1 MSAPSTVPHTRILI
15 GLVGGAVLG
24 CTINALKGE
33 GVISGEIVAG
43 VVKYVTKPVG
53 DIFLNLLFMAII
65 PLVFASLAVGV
76 TRLGGGQ
83 NVGRV
88 GFKTITYFLVTT
100 ACAAAI
106 GLTLVNAIRPG
117 DQIKDKKDEL
127 RKEYEKE
134 ADEKLAGAVRE
145 AHNQKRLAEIEKRL
159 ADGELARATP
169 DKIEA
174 AQKKV
179 EEAEKRVKDAEKR
192 IVAAEKEQFGINTFV
207 NIVPRNPLEALL
219 KKDMLAVIFTALVVG
234 IALTRMQPDRAKL
247 MIELLEGV
255 NFIADFILRMA
266 MRVAPYAVFCLI
278 FSTTAALGYKV
289 LIALAAFVF
298 TVLGGL
304 ALHLVVVLPLLVK
317 FLGGMSP
324 VEFFRKSRGT
334 MVTAFSTSSSSA
346 TLPTAMKCAEEEL
359 GVPPTVSRFV
369 LPLSASM
376 NHNGTALFESVTV
389 LFLAQAFGIDLNLG
403 QQLIVLVLCI
413 LTATG
418 MAGVPGGSLPL
429 IGLIL
434 MQVGVEPGAIALV
447 LGVDRIL
454 DMCRTTVN
462 VTADLTTA
470 VYVARSEPQLEEPPA
485 APNHEGK
492 QEN

>member
-1 MSAPSTVPHTRILI
+1 MSAAHTVPHTRILL
-15 GLVGGAVLG
+15 GLVGGAIVG
-24 CTINALKGE
+24 CVVNAFTGDDGISPDIVQ
-33 GVISGEIVAG
+33 GVI
-43 VVKYVTKPVG
+43 KYVTKPVG

-76 TRLGGGQ
+76 TRLGGTG
-83 NVGRV
+83 NVGRI
-88 GFKTITYFLVTT
+88 GFKTIAYFLVTT

-117 DQIKDKKDEL
+117 DQVPQKQKDEL
-127 RKEYEKE
+127 LAKHSGEAGKKLEKKSE
-134 ADEKLAGAVRE
+134 
-145 AHNQKRLAEIEKRL
+145 
-159 ADGELARATP
+159 
-169 DKIEA
+169 
-174 AQKKV
+174 
-179 EEAEKRVKDAEKR
+179 
-192 IVAAEKEQFGINTFV
+192 FGINTFV
-207 NIVPRNPLEALL
+207 NIVPRNPLEAFAN
-219 KKDMLAVIFTALVVG
+219 KDMLAVIFTAIIVG
-234 IALTRMQPDRAKL
+234 IALTRIDPEKAKV
-247 MIELLEGV
+247 ISDLLEGV
-255 NFIADFILRMA
+255 NQITDFILRLAMA
-266 MRVAPYAVFCLI
+266 LAPYAVFCLI
-278 FSTTAALGYKV
+278 FSTTAELGFAI
-289 LIALAAFVF
+289 LRALAAFVF

-304 ALHLVVVLPLLVK
+304 ALHLCVVLPLLVK

-324 VEFFRKSRGT
+324 LEFFRKSRGT

-359 GVPPTVSRFV
+359 GVPARVSRFV

-389 LFLAQAFGIDLNLG
+389 LFLAQVFGVDLTIG
-403 QQLIVLVLCI
+403 QQLVVLVLCI

-434 MQVGVEPGAIALV
+434 VQVNVPAGAIAIV

-454 DMCRTTVN
+454 DMCRTMVN

-470 VYVARSEPQLEEPPA
+470 VFVAKSEPSDPDPA
-485 APNHEGK
+485 TSMKA
-492 QEN
+492 

>member
-1 MSAPSTVPHTRILI
+1 MSAAHTVPHTRILL
-15 GLVGGAVLG
+15 GLVGGAAIG
-24 CTINALKGE
+24 CAVNALVQNGTLD
-33 GVISGEIVAG
+33 GGFVAG
-43 VVKYVTKPVG
+43 LVKFVTKPVG

-76 TRLGGGQ
+76 TRLGGGG

-88 GFKTITYFLVTT
+88 GVKTVAYFLVTT

-106 GLTLVNAIRPG
+106 GLSLVNAIRPG
-117 DQIKDKKDEL
+117 DRVPPEQKERLKAKYADEAGKKLEKKDE
-127 RKEYEKE
+127 
-134 ADEKLAGAVRE
+134 
-145 AHNQKRLAEIEKRL
+145 
-159 ADGELARATP
+159 
-169 DKIEA
+169 
-174 AQKKV
+174 
-179 EEAEKRVKDAEKR
+179 
-192 IVAAEKEQFGINTFV
+192 FGINTFV
-207 NIVPRNPLEALL
+207 KIVPRYPLKAFVEN
-219 KKDMLAVIFTALVVG
+219 DMLAVIFTAIIVG
-234 IALTRMQPDRAKL
+234 IALTRMSPDRAKL
-247 MIELLEGV
+247 LIDVLEGV
-255 NFIADFILRMA
+255 NSIADFILRLA
-266 MRVAPYAVFCLI
+266 MSIAPYAVFCLI
-278 FSTTAALGYKV
+278 FSTTAELGYEILV
-289 LIALAAFVF
+289 ALAAFIF

-304 ALHLVVVLPLLVK
+304 AIHLCIVLPLLVK

-324 VEFFRKSRGT
+324 VEFFRRARGT

-359 GVPPTVSRFV
+359 GVPSSVSRFV

-389 LFLAQAFGIDLNLG
+389 LFLAQAFLPPGVTLSLG
-403 QQLIVLVLCI
+403 DQLVVLLLCI

-434 MQVGVEPGAIALV
+434 VQVGVEAGAIALV

-470 VYVARSEPQLEEPPA
+470 VFVARTERTVESEQTPVAKEQPTNAADAKPPT
-485 APNHEGK
+485 E
-492 QEN
+492 

>member
-33 GVISGEIVAG
+33 GVISGEVVAG

-117 DQIKDKKDEL
+117 DQIRDKKDEL

-134 ADEKLAGAVRE
+134 ATKKLEKKEGDEG
-145 AHNQKRLAEIEKRL
+145 
-159 ADGELARATP
+159 
-169 DKIEA
+169 
-174 AQKKV
+174 
-179 EEAEKRVKDAEKR
+179 
-192 IVAAEKEQFGINTFV
+192 FGINTFV

-255 NFIADFILRMA
+255 NFVADFILRMA

-304 ALHLVVVLPLLVK
+304 AIHLVVVLPLLVK

-324 VEFFRKSRGT
+324 IEFFRKSRGT

-359 GVPPTVSRFV
+359 GVPATVSRFV

-389 LFLAQAFGIDLNLG
+389 LFLAQAFGIDLSLG

-470 VYVARSEPQLEEPPA
+470 IYVARSEPQLEEKPASAPSVIEPP
-485 APNHEGK
+485 K
-492 QEN
+492 

>member
-1 MSAPSTVPHTRILI
+1 MSAAHTVPHTRILL
-15 GLVGGAVLG
+15 GLVGGAVIG
-24 CTINALKGE
+24 CTVNALQTESTAIRALLVE
-33 GVISGEIVAG
+33 GFQPKSQALIDHELVTAAIQF
-43 VVKYVTKPVG
+43 VTKPVG

-88 GFKTITYFLVTT
+88 GLKTIAYFLVTT

-106 GLTLVNAIRPG
+106 GLSLVNAIKPG
-117 DQIKDKKDEL
+117 NQIPKDKKDEL
-127 RKEYEKE
+127 GAQYKEEASKKLETKE
-134 ADEKLAGAVRE
+134 A
-145 AHNQKRLAEIEKRL
+145 
-159 ADGELARATP
+159 
-169 DKIEA
+169 
-174 AQKKV
+174 
-179 EEAEKRVKDAEKR
+179 
-192 IVAAEKEQFGINTFV
+192 FGINTFV
-207 NIVPRNPLEALL
+207 NIVPRNPLEAFV
-219 KKDMLAVIFTALVVG
+219 KKDMLAVIFTALIVG
-234 IALTRMQPDRAKL
+234 IALTRMESGRAKL

-255 NFIADFILRMA
+255 NFVADFILRLA
-266 MRVAPYAVFCLI
+266 MRIAPYAVFCLI
-278 FSTTAALGYKV
+278 FTTTAALGYMV
-289 LIALAAFVF
+289 LIALAAFIF

-304 ALHLVVVLPLLVK
+304 AIHLGVVLPLLVK

-324 VEFFRKSRGT
+324 WEFFKRARGT

-359 GVPPTVSRFV
+359 NVPPGVSRFV

-389 LFLAQAFGIDLNLG
+389 LFLAQAFGVPLDLG
-403 QQLIVLVLCI
+403 QQLVVLVLCI

-434 MQVGVEPGAIALV
+434 VQVNVPAGAIALV

-454 DMCRTTVN
+454 DMCRTMVN

-470 VYVARSEPQLEEPPA
+470 VFVARSEPALSSEPAVSEPA
-485 APNHEGK
+485 TGA
-492 QEN
+492 QEKAAETAKPAG

>member
-1 MSAPSTVPHTRILI
+1 MSAAHTVPHTRILA
-15 GLVGGAVLG
+15 GLVGGAVVG
-24 CTINALKGE
+24 CTLNALVQNGTIPADA
-33 GVISGEIVAG
+33 VDWVL
-43 VVKYVTKPVG
+43 KYLVRPVG
-53 DIFLNLLFMAII
+53 QVFLNLLFMAII

-76 TRLGGGQ
+76 TRLGGTA

-88 GFKTITYFLVTT
+88 GLKTITYFLVTT

-117 DQIKDKKDEL
+117 DQLPDQQKEEL
-127 RKEYEKE
+127 RTKYAGEPGKK
-134 ADEKLAGAVRE
+134 ADEP
-145 AHNQKRLAEIEKRL
+145 EK
-159 ADGELARATP
+159 
-169 DKIEA
+169 
-174 AQKKV
+174 
-179 EEAEKRVKDAEKR
+179 
-192 IVAAEKEQFGINTFV
+192 FGINTFV

-234 IALTRMQPDRAKL
+234 IALTRIDRDKAEQ
-247 MIELLEGV
+247 MVSLLEGV
-255 NFIADFILRMA
+255 NQITDFILRLAMA
-266 MRVAPYAVFCLI
+266 LAPYAVFCLI
-278 FSTTAALGYKV
+278 LATTAELGYQILVALG
-289 LIALAAFVF
+289 AFVL

-304 ALHLVVVLPLLVK
+304 AIHLLIVLPLLVK

-324 VEFFRKSRGT
+324 LEFFRRSRGT

-359 GVPPTVSRFV
+359 GVPARVSRFV

-389 LFLAQAFGIDLNLG
+389 LFLAQAFGVDLTIG
-403 QQLIVLVLCI
+403 QQLVVLVLCI

-429 IGLIL
+429 IGMIL
-434 MQVGVEPGAIALV
+434 VTATEGRVAAGAIAVV
-447 LGVDRIL
+447 LGVDRLL
-454 DMCRTTVN
+454 DMCRTMVN

-470 VYVARSEPQLEEPPA
+470 VYVARSEPADPEPQSMTPQPTA
-485 APNHEGK
+485 GA
-492 QEN
+492 

>member
-1 MSAPSTVPHTRILI
+1 MSAAHTVPHTRILL
-15 GLVGGAVLG
+15 GLVGGAAVG
-24 CTINALKGE
+24 CAANALVQNGTLDA
-33 GVISGEIVAG
+33 GVVAG
-43 VVKYVTKPVG
+43 LVKYVTKPVG
-53 DIFLNLLFMAII
+53 DVFLNLLFMAII

-76 TRLGGGQ
+76 TRLGGGE

-88 GFKTITYFLVTT
+88 GLKTLAYFLVTT
-100 ACAAAI
+100 ACAATI
-106 GLTLVNAIRPG
+106 GLSLVNAIRPG
-117 DQIKDKKDEL
+117 EQIP
-127 RKEYEKE
+127 
-134 ADEKLAGAVRE
+134 
-145 AHNQKRLAEIEKRL
+145 QEKRE
-159 ADGELARATP
+159 ELKAQYQA
-169 DKIEA
+169 EA
-174 AQKKV
+174 GKKL
-179 EEAEKRVKDAEKR
+179 EK
-192 IVAAEKEQFGINTFV
+192 KEGDEGFGINTFV
-207 NIVPRNPLEALL
+207 KIVPRYPLKALVEN
-219 KKDMLAVIFTALVVG
+219 DMLAVIFTAIIVG
-234 IALTRMQPDRAKL
+234 IALTRMPPDRARL

-255 NFIADFILRMA
+255 NFVADFILRLA
-266 MRVAPYAVFCLI
+266 MRIAPYAVFCLI
-278 FSTTAALGYKV
+278 FSTTAALGYKL
-289 LIALAAFVF
+289 LIALAAFIF

-304 ALHLVVVLPLLVK
+304 AIHLCVVLPLLVK

-324 VEFFRKSRGT
+324 LEFFRRARGT

-359 GVPPTVSRFV
+359 GVPPAVSRFV

-389 LFLAQAFGIDLNLG
+389 IFLAQAFGFELNLG
-403 QQLIVLVLCI
+403 QQLMVLVLCI

-434 MQVGVEPGAIALV
+434 VQVKVPADAIALV

-470 VYVARSEPQLEEPPA
+470 VFVARTERWVESDAAPA
-485 APNHEGK
+485 AKETVPAVGQGPRGE
-492 QEN
+492 

>member
-117 DQIKDKKDEL
+117 DQSPQGKKDEL
-127 RKEYEKE
+127 TAQYKDEAGKKLEKKEG
-134 ADEKLAGAVRE
+134 DEG
-145 AHNQKRLAEIEKRL
+145 
-159 ADGELARATP
+159 
-169 DKIEA
+169 
-174 AQKKV
+174 
-179 EEAEKRVKDAEKR
+179 
-192 IVAAEKEQFGINTFV
+192 FGINTFV
-207 NIVPRNPLEALL
+207 NIVPRKALEAFV
-219 KKDMLAVIFTALVVG
+219 KQDMLAIIFTAIIVG
-234 IALTRMQPDRAKL
+234 IALTRMPSDRAKL
-247 MIELLEGV
+247 MIELLEGI
-255 NFIADFILRMA
+255 NFIADFILRLA
-266 MRVAPYAVFCLI
+266 MRIAPYAVFCLI
-278 FSTTAALGYKV
+278 FSTTAALGYQV
-289 LIALAAFVF
+289 LVALAAFIF

-304 ALHLVVVLPLLVK
+304 AIHLCIVLPLLVK

-324 VEFFRKSRGT
+324 IEFFRKSRGT

-389 LFLAQAFGIDLNLG
+389 LFLAQAFGIDLTLG
-403 QQLIVLVLCI
+403 QQLVVLVLCI

-434 MQVGVEPGAIALV
+434 VQVGVPAGAIALV

-470 VYVARSEPQLEEPPA
+470 VYVARSEPELESA
-485 APNHEGK
+485 G
-492 QEN
+492 QEQPK